1 MKPRLVIIGDSFA
14 RPSYREED
22 FYGHILQK
30 MIPDIEVRV
39 DGEPSRDIQTIIDH
53 WIKILPELTEN
64 DYLIVVI
71 PYFGRTRLPIH
82 KDHWGSYKVGE
93 TEIIKRFVGTPSY
106 NSQNVDIEFYGKEF
120 TREYFM
126 ELLKGQEI
134 ILSGNASECNF
145 LEIIS
150 SLKKI
155 TRPKSYVFTWDYVN
169 NPGRTFDNKPE
180 LAKKMGG
187 WETLHNDF
195 INTNGAIGKE
205 HDSHWSPLTHTLFSD
220 FIIKEF
226 GLNRKII

>member
-22 FYGHILQK
+22 FYGYILQK
-30 MIPDIEVRV
+30 MIPDIEVKA
-39 DGEPSRDIQTIIDH
+39 DGEPSRDVQTIIDH
-53 WIKILPELTEN
+53 WIKILPELTED

-71 PYFGRTRLPIH
+71 PFFGRTRLPIAE
-82 KDHWGSYKVGE
+82 DHWSSYKIGE
-93 TEIIKRFVGTPSY
+93 TEIVRRFVGTPSY

-126 ELLKGQEI
+126 KLLKAQEI
-134 ILSGNASECNF
+134 ILSGNTSEYNF

-150 SLKKI
+150 SLEKI
-155 TRPKSYVFTWDYVN
+155 TRPKNYVFTWDDIE
-169 NPGRTFDNKPE
+169 NPRRTFDNKPE

-187 WETLHNDF
+187 WETLHNNF
-195 INTNGAIGKE
+195 ISSNGAIGKE
-205 HDSHWSPLTHTLFSD
+205 HDAHWSPLTHTMFSD